1 MASSSRSPQGG
12 RRSTMSVD
20 SEDPLAVMTA
30 PPEGETPE
38 EAVERIKRE
47 KVASKISDDI
57 DKELLKEAQ
66 AAKKRDC
73 IKILLLGQSESGK
86 STVLK
91 NFQKRYDPAAFN
103 RERAVWRAVC
113 QLNVVRS
120 FGIILDILNRHDNF
134 YPHQL
139 TPPTSPSDN
148 PAAPDFSIQPI
159 TDRSTNLTS
168 EHRRIILRL
177 APLRQV
183 EQALTQRFKPL
194 PLSPPISPLASSR
207 SHQEL
212 HVNGYAWQ
220 RAREHRLSQGRTTAE
235 SEDDALAR

>member
-30 PPEGETPE
+30 PPEGEDNILAYTLTANSAAGETPE

-73 IKILLLGQSESGK
+73 IKILLLGQSESGTVACYVQVGCSSNLLIRHSGK

-91 NFQKRYDPAAFN
+91 SVFIF
-103 RERAVWRAVC
+103 E
-113 QLNVVRS
+113 
-120 FGIILDILNRHDNF
+120 
-134 YPHQL
+134 
-139 TPPTSPSDN
+139 
-148 PAAPDFSIQPI
+148 
-159 TDRSTNLTS
+159 LTS
-168 EHRRIILRL
+168 L
-177 APLRQV
+177 A
-183 EQALTQRFKPL
+183 
-194 PLSPPISPLASSR
+194 
-207 SHQEL
+207 
-212 HVNGYAWQ
+212 
-220 RAREHRLSQGRTTAE
+220 
-235 SEDDALAR
+235 